1 MQSVHPIANRWGH
14 SEDVRITARLGSRN
28 GGGNLRAGT
37 VTRFQVLLHPV
48 QILRRA
54 AVHVRDC
61 APTTMR
67 QQYSRS
73 AVAASRGYT
82 KMGDRLGR

>member
-1 MQSVHPIANRWGH
+1 MQSVRPIANRRGH
-14 SEDVRITARLGSRN
+14 SEDVRITARRWSRN
-28 GGGNLRAGT
+28 GGRNLRAGM
-37 VTRFQVLLHPV
+37 VTRFQVLHPV

-54 AVHVRDC
+54 AVYARVC

-67 QQYSRS
+67 QQYSRP

-82 KMGDRLGR
+82 EMGECFGR